1 MHLDER
7 NGDNVYCKNC
17 GNYIEKGQP
26 VCSNCGSTQATTG
39 TIIKKILLGMV
50 ICVICVVLFVVAYF
64 SYIEHKYSDGSNIT
78 KFLVGSSGSVL
89 DDNDHINDIYI
100 ESEQQIEII
109 SVFYEK
115 FNEFSAIA
123 DIDLGI
129 GYLTNVQ
136 VTLEVPILGSR
147 QTDVKWDYCYSQKKY
162 YADLKDEEN
171 TQKNY
176 TEFEYKVEPEFTGR
190 DIMNF
195 IGVYDAYNV
204 MQMGVTSITNTY
216 DSFEYSVLWKY
227 PNDGQIHQNWVRAEF
242 DYANQQWVLKEPTAR
257 MDNLLFSLSKMAG
270 SFEIDTE
277 YNQNDIV
284 YIDLEGAEIEE

>member
-1 MHLDER
+1 M
-7 NGDNVYCKNC
+7 YCKNC

-26 VCSNCGSTQATTG
+26 VCPNCGSAQATAG
-39 TIIKKILLGMV
+39 KIIKWILLCMV
-50 ICVICVVLFVVAYF
+50 ICVICVVIFGVAYF

-100 ESEQQIEII
+100 ESEQQIEIT
-109 SVFYEK
+109 SDFYEK
-115 FNEFSAIA
+115 FNEFSAIV

-129 GYLTNVQ
+129 GYLRNVQ
-136 VTLEVPILGSR
+136 VTLKVPILGSH
-147 QTDVKWDYCYSQKKY
+147 QADVKWDYCYSQKKY
-162 YADLKDEEN
+162 YSDLKDEESVR
-171 TQKNY
+171 KNN
-176 TEFEYKVEPEFTGR
+176 TEFEYKVESAFTGR
-190 DIMNF
+190 DIMNY
-195 IGVYDAYNV
+195 IGVYDAYYV

-227 PNDGQIHQNWVRAEF
+227 QNDAQIHQNWVRAEF
-242 DYANQQWVLKEPTAR
+242 DYANQQWVLKEPTAK

-270 SFEIDTE
+270 SYEIDTE

>member
-1 MHLDER
+1 
-7 NGDNVYCKNC
+7 
-17 GNYIEKGQP
+17 
-26 VCSNCGSTQATTG
+26 
-39 TIIKKILLGMV
+39 MV
-50 ICVICVVLFVVAYF
+50 ICVLCVVLFAVAYF

-136 VTLEVPILGSR
+136 VTLKVPILGSR

-162 YADLKDEEN
+162 YADLKDEESVR
-171 TQKNY
+171 KNN
-176 TEFEYKVEPEFTGR
+176 TEFDYKVEPTFTGR
-190 DIMNF
+190 DIMNY
-195 IGVYDAYNV
+195 IGVYDAYYV

-227 PNDGQIHQNWVRAEF
+227 QNDAQIHQNWVRAEF
-242 DYANQQWVLKEPTAR
+242 DYANQQWVLKEPTAK

>member
-1 MHLDER
+1 M
-7 NGDNVYCKNC
+7 YCKNC
-17 GNYIEKGQP
+17 GNYIEKGQS
-26 VCSNCGSTQATTG
+26 VCPNCGSAQATAG
-39 TIIKKILLGMV
+39 KIIKWILLGAV
-50 ICVICVVLFVVAYF
+50 ICVLCVVLFSVAYF
-64 SYIEHKYSDGSNIT
+64 SYIEHKYSDESNIT

-100 ESEQQIEII
+100 ELEQQIEIT
-109 SVFYEK
+109 SVFYRK
-115 FNEFSAIA
+115 FNEFSAMA

-129 GYLTNVQ
+129 GYLRDVN
-136 VTLEVPILGSR
+136 VTLKVPILGSR

-171 TQKNY
+171 AQKNN
-176 TEFEYKVEPEFTGR
+176 TEFEYKVEPAFTGR
-190 DIMNF
+190 DIMNY

-204 MQMGVTSITNTY
+204 MQIGVTSVTNTY

-257 MDNLLFSLSKMAG
+257 MDNLLFSLIKRAG
-270 SFEIDTE
+270 TFEINTKYNENDT
-277 YNQNDIV
+277 V
-284 YIDLEGAEIEE
+284 YIDLVDVEIEE

>member
-1 MHLDER
+1 M
-7 NGDNVYCKNC
+7 YCKNC

-26 VCSNCGSTQATTG
+26 VCPNCGSAQATAG
-39 TIIKKILLGMV
+39 KIIKWILLCMV
-50 ICVICVVLFVVAYF
+50 ICVICVVIFGVAYF

-100 ESEQQIEII
+100 ESEQQIEIT

-115 FNEFSAIA
+115 FNEFSAIV

-129 GYLTNVQ
+129 GDLRNVQ
-136 VTLEVPILGSR
+136 VTLKVPILGSH
-147 QTDVKWDYCYSQKKY
+147 QADVKWDYCYSQKKY
-162 YADLKDEEN
+162 YSDLKDEESVR
-171 TQKNY
+171 KNN
-176 TEFEYKVEPEFTGR
+176 TEFEYKVESAFTGR
-190 DIMNF
+190 DIMNY
-195 IGVYDAYNV
+195 IGVYDAYYV

-227 PNDGQIHQNWVRAEF
+227 QNDAQIHQNWVRAEF
-242 DYANQQWVLKEPTAR
+242 DYANQQWVLKEPTAK

-270 SFEIDTE
+270 SYEIDTE

>member
-1 MHLDER
+1 M
-7 NGDNVYCKNC
+7 YCKNC

-26 VCSNCGSTQATTG
+26 VCPNCGSAQATAG
-39 TIIKKILLGMV
+39 KIIKWILLCMV
-50 ICVICVVLFVVAYF
+50 ICVICVVIFGVAYF

-100 ESEQQIEII
+100 ESEQQIEIT

-136 VTLEVPILGSR
+136 VTLKVPILGSH
-147 QTDVKWDYCYSQKKY
+147 QADVKWDYCYSQKKY
-162 YADLKDEEN
+162 YSDLKDEESVR
-171 TQKNY
+171 KNN
-176 TEFEYKVEPEFTGR
+176 TEFEYKVESAFTGR
-190 DIMNF
+190 DIMNY
-195 IGVYDAYNV
+195 IGVYDAYYV

-227 PNDGQIHQNWVRAEF
+227 QNDAQIHQNWVRAEF

-257 MDNLLFSLSKMAG
+257 MDNLLFSLIKKAG
-270 SFEIDTE
+270 TFEIDTE

-284 YIDLEGAEIEE
+284 YIDLGGAGGAEIEE

>member
-1 MHLDER
+1 M
-7 NGDNVYCKNC
+7 YCKNC

-26 VCSNCGSTQATTG
+26 VCPNCGSAQATAG
-39 TIIKKILLGMV
+39 KIIKWILLCMV
-50 ICVICVVLFVVAYF
+50 ICVICVVIFGVAYF

-89 DDNDHINDIYI
+89 DDNDHIYDIYI
-100 ESEQQIEII
+100 ESEQQIEIT

-115 FNEFSAIA
+115 FNEFSAIV

-129 GYLTNVQ
+129 GYLRNVQ
-136 VTLEVPILGSR
+136 VTLKVPILGSH
-147 QTDVKWDYCYSQKKY
+147 QADVKWDYCYSQKKY
-162 YADLKDEEN
+162 YSDLKDEESVR
-171 TQKNY
+171 KNN
-176 TEFEYKVEPEFTGR
+176 TEFEYKVESAFTGR
-190 DIMNF
+190 DIMNY
-195 IGVYDAYNV
+195 IGVYDAYYV

-227 PNDGQIHQNWVRAEF
+227 QNDAQIHQNWVRAEF
-242 DYANQQWVLKEPTAR
+242 DYANQQWVLKEPTAK

-270 SFEIDTE
+270 SYEIDTE

>member
-1 MHLDER
+1 M
-7 NGDNVYCKNC
+7 YCKNC

-26 VCSNCGSTQATTG
+26 VCPNCGSAQATAG
-39 TIIKKILLGMV
+39 KIIKWILLCIV
-50 ICVICVVLFVVAYF
+50 ICVICVVIFGVAYF

-100 ESEQQIEII
+100 ESEQQIEIT

-115 FNEFSAIA
+115 FNEFSAIV

-129 GYLTNVQ
+129 GYLRNVQ
-136 VTLEVPILGSR
+136 VTLKVPILGSH
-147 QTDVKWDYCYSQKKY
+147 QADVKWDYCYSQKKY
-162 YADLKDEEN
+162 YSDLKDEESVR
-171 TQKNY
+171 KNN
-176 TEFEYKVEPEFTGR
+176 TEFEYKVESAFTGR
-190 DIMNF
+190 DIMNY
-195 IGVYDAYNV
+195 IGVYDAYYV

-227 PNDGQIHQNWVRAEF
+227 QNDAQIHQNWVRAEF
-242 DYANQQWVLKEPTAR
+242 DYANQQWVLKEPTAK

-270 SFEIDTE
+270 SYEIDTE

>member
-1 MHLDER
+1 M
-7 NGDNVYCKNC
+7 YCKNC

-26 VCSNCGSTQATTG
+26 VCPNCGSAQATAG
-39 TIIKKILLGMV
+39 KIIKWILLCMV
-50 ICVICVVLFVVAYF
+50 ICVICVVIFGVAYF

-100 ESEQQIEII
+100 ESEQQIEIT

-115 FNEFSAIA
+115 FNDFSAIV

-129 GYLTNVQ
+129 GYLRNVQ
-136 VTLEVPILGSR
+136 VTLKVPILGSH
-147 QTDVKWDYCYSQKKY
+147 QADVKWDYCYSQKKY
-162 YADLKDEEN
+162 YSDLKDEESVR
-171 TQKNY
+171 KNN
-176 TEFEYKVEPEFTGR
+176 TEFEYKVESAFTGR
-190 DIMNF
+190 DIMNY
-195 IGVYDAYNV
+195 IGVYDAYYV

-227 PNDGQIHQNWVRAEF
+227 QNDAQIHQNWVRAEF
-242 DYANQQWVLKEPTAR
+242 DYANQQWVLKEPTAK

-270 SFEIDTE
+270 SYEIDTE

>member
-1 MHLDER
+1 M
-7 NGDNVYCKNC
+7 YCKNC

-26 VCSNCGSTQATTG
+26 VCPNCGSAQETAG
-39 TIIKKILLGMV
+39 KIIKWILLCMV
-50 ICVICVVLFVVAYF
+50 ICVICVVIFGVAYF

-100 ESEQQIEII
+100 ESEQQIEIT

-115 FNEFSAIA
+115 FNEFSAIV

-129 GYLTNVQ
+129 GYLRNVQ
-136 VTLEVPILGSR
+136 VTLKVPILGSH
-147 QTDVKWDYCYSQKKY
+147 QADVKWDYCYSQKKY
-162 YADLKDEEN
+162 YSDLKDEESVR
-171 TQKNY
+171 KNN
-176 TEFEYKVEPEFTGR
+176 TEFEYKVESAFTGR
-190 DIMNF
+190 DIMNY
-195 IGVYDAYNV
+195 IGVYDAYYV

-227 PNDGQIHQNWVRAEF
+227 QNDAQIHQNWVRAEF
-242 DYANQQWVLKEPTAR
+242 DYANQQWVLKEPTAK

-270 SFEIDTE
+270 SYEIDTE

>member
-1 MHLDER
+1 M
-7 NGDNVYCKNC
+7 YCKNC

-26 VCSNCGSTQATTG
+26 VCPNCGSAQATAG
-39 TIIKKILLGMV
+39 KIIKWILLCMV
-50 ICVICVVLFVVAYF
+50 ICVICVVIFGVAYF

-100 ESEQQIEII
+100 ESEQQIET

-115 FNEFSAIA
+115 FNEFSAIV

-129 GYLTNVQ
+129 GYLRNVQ
-136 VTLEVPILGSR
+136 VTLKVPILGSH
-147 QTDVKWDYCYSQKKY
+147 QADVKWDYCYSQKKY
-162 YADLKDEEN
+162 YSDLKDEESVR
-171 TQKNY
+171 KNN
-176 TEFEYKVEPEFTGR
+176 TEFEYKVESAFTGR
-190 DIMNF
+190 DIMNY
-195 IGVYDAYNV
+195 IGVYDAYYV

-227 PNDGQIHQNWVRAEF
+227 QNDAQIHQNWVRAEF
-242 DYANQQWVLKEPTAR
+242 DYANQQWVLKEPTAK

-270 SFEIDTE
+270 SYEIDTE

>member
-1 MHLDER
+1 M
-7 NGDNVYCKNC
+7 YCKNC

-26 VCSNCGSTQATTG
+26 VCPNCGSAQATAG
-39 TIIKKILLGMV
+39 KIIKWILLCMV
-50 ICVICVVLFVVAYF
+50 ICVICVVIFGVAYF

-100 ESEQQIEII
+100 ESEQQIEIT

-115 FNEFSAIA
+115 FNEFSAIV

-129 GYLTNVQ
+129 GYLRNVQ
-136 VTLEVPILGSR
+136 VTLKVPILGSH
-147 QTDVKWDYCYSQKKY
+147 QADVKWDYCYSQKKY
-162 YADLKDEEN
+162 YSDLKDEESVR
-171 TQKNY
+171 KNN
-176 TEFEYKVEPEFTGR
+176 TEFEYKVESAFTGR
-190 DIMNF
+190 DIMNY
-195 IGVYDAYNV
+195 IGVYDAYYV

-227 PNDGQIHQNWVRAEF
+227 QNDAQIHQNWVRAEF
-242 DYANQQWVLKEPTAR
+242 DYANQQGVLKEPTAK

-270 SFEIDTE
+270 SYEIDTE

>member
-1 MHLDER
+1 M
-7 NGDNVYCKNC
+7 YCKNC

-26 VCSNCGSTQATTG
+26 VCPNCGSAQATAG
-39 TIIKKILLGMV
+39 KIIKWILLCMV
-50 ICVICVVLFVVAYF
+50 ICVICVVIFGVAYF

-100 ESEQQIEII
+100 ESEQQIEIT

-115 FNEFSAIA
+115 FNEFSAIV

-129 GYLTNVQ
+129 GYLRNVQ
-136 VTLEVPILGSR
+136 VTLKVPILGSH
-147 QTDVKWDYCYSQKKY
+147 QADVKWDYCYSQKKY
-162 YADLKDEEN
+162 YADLKDEESVR
-171 TQKNY
+171 KNN
-176 TEFEYKVEPEFTGR
+176 TEFEYKVESAFTGR
-190 DIMNF
+190 DIMNY
-195 IGVYDAYNV
+195 IGVYDAYYV

-227 PNDGQIHQNWVRAEF
+227 QNDAQIHQNWVRAEF
-242 DYANQQWVLKEPTAR
+242 DYANQQWVLKEPTAK

-270 SFEIDTE
+270 SYEIDTE

>member
-1 MHLDER
+1 
-7 NGDNVYCKNC
+7 
-17 GNYIEKGQP
+17 
-26 VCSNCGSTQATTG
+26 
-39 TIIKKILLGMV
+39 MV
-50 ICVICVVLFVVAYF
+50 ICVICVVIFGVAYF

-100 ESEQQIEII
+100 ESEQQIEIT

-115 FNEFSAIA
+115 FNEFSAIV

-129 GYLTNVQ
+129 GYLRNVQ
-136 VTLEVPILGSR
+136 VTLKVPILGSH
-147 QTDVKWDYCYSQKKY
+147 QADVKWDYCYSQKKY
-162 YADLKDEEN
+162 YSDLKDEESAR
-171 TQKNY
+171 KNN
-176 TEFEYKVEPEFTGR
+176 TEFEYKVESAFTGR
-190 DIMNF
+190 DIMNY
-195 IGVYDAYNV
+195 IGVYDAYYV

-227 PNDGQIHQNWVRAEF
+227 QNDAQIHQNWVRAEF
-242 DYANQQWVLKEPTAR
+242 DYANQQWVLKEPTAK

-270 SFEIDTE
+270 SYEIDTE

>member
-1 MHLDER
+1 M
-7 NGDNVYCKNC
+7 YCKNC

-26 VCSNCGSTQATTG
+26 VCPNCGSAQATAG
-39 TIIKKILLGMV
+39 KIIKWILLCMV
-50 ICVICVVLFVVAYF
+50 ICVICVVIFGVAYF

-89 DDNDHINDIYI
+89 DDNDHINDI
-100 ESEQQIEII
+100 ESEQQIEIT

-115 FNEFSAIA
+115 FNEFSAIV

-129 GYLTNVQ
+129 GYLRNVQ
-136 VTLEVPILGSR
+136 VTLKVPILGSH
-147 QTDVKWDYCYSQKKY
+147 QADVKWDYCYSQKKY
-162 YADLKDEEN
+162 YSDLKDEESVR
-171 TQKNY
+171 KNN
-176 TEFEYKVEPEFTGR
+176 TEFEYKVESAFTGR
-190 DIMNF
+190 DIMNY
-195 IGVYDAYNV
+195 IGVYDAYYV

-227 PNDGQIHQNWVRAEF
+227 QNDAQIHQNWVRAEF
-242 DYANQQWVLKEPTAR
+242 DYANQQWVLKEPTAK

-270 SFEIDTE
+270 SYEIDTE

>member
-1 MHLDER
+1 M
-7 NGDNVYCKNC
+7 YCKNC

-136 VTLEVPILGSR
+136 VTLKVPILGSR
-147 QTDVKWDYCYSQKKY
+147 QTDVKWDYYNNKKKY

-242 DYANQQWVLKEPTAR
+242 DYANQQWVLKEPTAK
-257 MDNLLFSLSKMAG
+257 MDNLLFSLIKKAG
-270 SFEIDTE
+270 TFEIDTE

-284 YIDLEGAEIEE
+284 YIDLGGAGGAEIEE

>member
-1 MHLDER
+1 M
-7 NGDNVYCKNC
+7 YCKNC

-26 VCSNCGSTQATTG
+26 VCPNCGSAQATAG
-39 TIIKKILLGMV
+39 KIIKWILLCMV
-50 ICVICVVLFVVAYF
+50 ICVICVVIFGVAYF

-100 ESEQQIEII
+100 ESEQQIEIT

-115 FNEFSAIA
+115 FNEFSAIV

-129 GYLTNVQ
+129 GYLRNVQ
-136 VTLEVPILGSR
+136 VTLKVPILGSH
-147 QTDVKWDYCYSQKKY
+147 QADVKWDYCYSQKKY
-162 YADLKDEEN
+162 YSDLKDEESIR
-171 TQKNY
+171 KNN
-176 TEFEYKVEPEFTGR
+176 TEFEYKVESAFTGR
-190 DIMNF
+190 DIMNY
-195 IGVYDAYNV
+195 IGVYDAYYV

-227 PNDGQIHQNWVRAEF
+227 QNDAQIHQNWVRAEF
-242 DYANQQWVLKEPTAR
+242 DYANQQWVLKEPTAK

-270 SFEIDTE
+270 SYEIDTE

>member
-1 MHLDER
+1 M
-7 NGDNVYCKNC
+7 YCKNC

-26 VCSNCGSTQATTG
+26 VCPNCGSAQATAG
-39 TIIKKILLGMV
+39 KIIKWILLCMV
-50 ICVICVVLFVVAYF
+50 ICVICVVIFGVAYF

-89 DDNDHINDIYI
+89 DDNHHINDIYI
-100 ESEQQIEII
+100 QSEQQIEIT

-115 FNEFSAIA
+115 FNEFSAIV

-129 GYLTNVQ
+129 GYLRNVQ
-136 VTLEVPILGSR
+136 VTLKVPILGSH
-147 QTDVKWDYCYSQKKY
+147 QADVKWDYCYSQKKY
-162 YADLKDEEN
+162 YSDLKDEESVR
-171 TQKNY
+171 KNN
-176 TEFEYKVEPEFTGR
+176 TEFEYKVESAFTGR
-190 DIMNF
+190 DIMNY
-195 IGVYDAYNV
+195 IGVYDAYYV

-227 PNDGQIHQNWVRAEF
+227 QNDAQIHQNWVRAEF
-242 DYANQQWVLKEPTAR
+242 DYANQQWVLKEPTAK

-270 SFEIDTE
+270 SYEIDTE

>member
-1 MHLDER
+1 M
-7 NGDNVYCKNC
+7 YCKNC

-26 VCSNCGSTQATTG
+26 VCPNCGSAQATAG
-39 TIIKKILLGMV
+39 KIIKWILLCMV
-50 ICVICVVLFVVAYF
+50 ICVICVVIFGVAYF

-115 FNEFSAIA
+115 FNEFSAIV

-129 GYLTNVQ
+129 GYLRNVQ
-136 VTLEVPILGSR
+136 VTLKVPILGSH
-147 QTDVKWDYCYSQKKY
+147 QADVKWDYCYSQKKY
-162 YADLKDEEN
+162 YADLKDEESVR
-171 TQKNY
+171 KNN
-176 TEFEYKVEPEFTGR
+176 TEFEYKVEPTFTGR
-190 DIMNF
+190 DIMNY
-195 IGVYDAYNV
+195 IGVYDAYYV

-227 PNDGQIHQNWVRAEF
+227 QNDAQIHQNWVRAEF
-242 DYANQQWVLKEPTAR
+242 DYANQQWVLKEPTAK

>member
-1 MHLDER
+1 M
-7 NGDNVYCKNC
+7 YCKNC

-26 VCSNCGSTQATTG
+26 VCPNCGSAQATAG
-39 TIIKKILLGMV
+39 KIIKWILLCMV
-50 ICVICVVLFVVAYF
+50 ICVICVVIFGVAYF

-129 GYLTNVQ
+129 GYLRNVQ
-136 VTLEVPILGSR
+136 VTLKVPILGSH
-147 QTDVKWDYCYSQKKY
+147 QADVKWDYCYSQKKY
-162 YADLKDEEN
+162 YADLKDEESVR
-171 TQKNY
+171 KNN
-176 TEFEYKVEPEFTGR
+176 TEFEYKVEPTFTGR
-190 DIMNF
+190 DIMNY
-195 IGVYDAYNV
+195 IGVYDAYYV

-227 PNDGQIHQNWVRAEF
+227 QNDAQIHQNWVRAEF
-242 DYANQQWVLKEPTAR
+242 DYANQQWVLKEPTAK

>member
-1 MHLDER
+1 M
-7 NGDNVYCKNC
+7 YCKNC

-26 VCSNCGSTQATTG
+26 VCPNCGSAQATAG
-39 TIIKKILLGMV
+39 KIIKWILLCMV
-50 ICVICVVLFVVAYF
+50 ICVICVVIFGVAYF

-100 ESEQQIEII
+100 ESEQQIEIT

-115 FNEFSAIA
+115 FNEFSAIV

-129 GYLTNVQ
+129 GYLRNVQ
-136 VTLEVPILGSR
+136 VTLKVPILGSH
-147 QTDVKWDYCYSQKKY
+147 QADVKWDYCYSQKKY
-162 YADLKDEEN
+162 YADLKDEED

-190 DIMNF
+190 DIMNY
-195 IGVYDAYNV
+195 IGVYDAYYV

-227 PNDGQIHQNWVRAEF
+227 QNDAQIHQNWVRAEF
-242 DYANQQWVLKEPTAR
+242 DYANQQWVLKEPTAK

-270 SFEIDTE
+270 SYEIDTE

>member
-1 MHLDER
+1 M
-7 NGDNVYCKNC
+7 YCKNC
-17 GNYIEKGQP
+17 GNYIEKGQS
-26 VCSNCGSTQATTG
+26 VCPNCGSAQATAG
-39 TIIKKILLGMV
+39 KIIKWILLCMV
-50 ICVICVVLFVVAYF
+50 ICVICVVIFGVAYF

-100 ESEQQIEII
+100 ESEQQIEIT

-115 FNEFSAIA
+115 FNEFSAIV

-129 GYLTNVQ
+129 GYLRNVQ
-136 VTLEVPILGSR
+136 VTLKVPILGSH
-147 QTDVKWDYCYSQKKY
+147 QADVKWDYCYSQKKY
-162 YADLKDEEN
+162 YSDLKDEESVR
-171 TQKNY
+171 KNN
-176 TEFEYKVEPEFTGR
+176 TEFEYKVESAFTGR
-190 DIMNF
+190 DIMNY
-195 IGVYDAYNV
+195 IGVYDAYYV

-227 PNDGQIHQNWVRAEF
+227 QNDAQIHQNWVRAEF
-242 DYANQQWVLKEPTAR
+242 DYANQQWVLKEPTAK

-270 SFEIDTE
+270 SYEIDTE

>member
-1 MHLDER
+1 M
-7 NGDNVYCKNC
+7 YCKNC

-26 VCSNCGSTQATTG
+26 VCPNCGSAQATAG
-39 TIIKKILLGMV
+39 KIIKWILLCMV
-50 ICVICVVLFVVAYF
+50 ICVICVVIFGVAYF

-78 KFLVGSSGSVL
+78 KFLVGLSGSVL

-100 ESEQQIEII
+100 ESEQQIEIT

-115 FNEFSAIA
+115 FNEFSAIV

-129 GYLTNVQ
+129 GYLRNVQ
-136 VTLEVPILGSR
+136 VTLKVPILGSH
-147 QTDVKWDYCYSQKKY
+147 QADVKWDYCYSQKKY
-162 YADLKDEEN
+162 YSDLKDEESVR
-171 TQKNY
+171 KNN
-176 TEFEYKVEPEFTGR
+176 TEFEYKVESAFTGR
-190 DIMNF
+190 DIMNY
-195 IGVYDAYNV
+195 IGVYDAYYV

-227 PNDGQIHQNWVRAEF
+227 QNDAQIHQNWVRAEF
-242 DYANQQWVLKEPTAR
+242 DYANQQWVLKEPTAK

-270 SFEIDTE
+270 SYEIDTE

>member
-1 MHLDER
+1 M
-7 NGDNVYCKNC
+7 YCKNC

-26 VCSNCGSTQATTG
+26 VCPNCGSAQATAG
-39 TIIKKILLGMV
+39 KIIKWILLCMV
-50 ICVICVVLFVVAYF
+50 ICVICVVIFGVAYF

-100 ESEQQIEII
+100 ESEQQIEIT

-115 FNEFSAIA
+115 FNEFSAIV

-129 GYLTNVQ
+129 GYLRNVQ
-136 VTLEVPILGSR
+136 VTLKVPILGSH
-147 QTDVKWDYCYSQKKY
+147 QADVKCDYCYSQKKY
-162 YADLKDEEN
+162 YSDLKDEESVR
-171 TQKNY
+171 KNN
-176 TEFEYKVEPEFTGR
+176 TEFEYKVESAFTGR
-190 DIMNF
+190 DIMNY
-195 IGVYDAYNV
+195 IGVYDAYYV

-227 PNDGQIHQNWVRAEF
+227 QNDAQIHQNWVRAEF
-242 DYANQQWVLKEPTAR
+242 DYANQQWVLKEPTAK

-270 SFEIDTE
+270 SYEIDTE

>member
-1 MHLDER
+1 M
-7 NGDNVYCKNC
+7 YCKNC

-26 VCSNCGSTQATTG
+26 VCPNCGSAQATAG
-39 TIIKKILLGMV
+39 KIIKWILLCMV
-50 ICVICVVLFVVAYF
+50 ICVICVVIFGVAYF

-100 ESEQQIEII
+100 ESEQQIEIT

-115 FNEFSAIA
+115 FNEFSAIV

-129 GYLTNVQ
+129 GYLRNVQ
-136 VTLEVPILGSR
+136 VTLKVPILGSH
-147 QTDVKWDYCYSQKKY
+147 QADVKWDYCYSQKKY
-162 YADLKDEEN
+162 YSDLKDEESVR
-171 TQKNY
+171 KNN
-176 TEFEYKVEPEFTGR
+176 TEFEYKVESAFTGR
-190 DIMNF
+190 DIMNY
-195 IGVYDAYNV
+195 IGVYDAYYV
-204 MQMGVTSITNTY
+204 VHMGVTSITNTY

-227 PNDGQIHQNWVRAEF
+227 QNDAQIHQNWVRAEF
-242 DYANQQWVLKEPTAR
+242 DYANQQWVLKEPTAK

-270 SFEIDTE
+270 SYEIDTE

>member
-1 MHLDER
+1 M
-7 NGDNVYCKNC
+7 YCKNC

-26 VCSNCGSTQATTG
+26 VCPNCGSAQATAG
-39 TIIKKILLGMV
+39 KIIKWILLCMV
-50 ICVICVVLFVVAYF
+50 ICVICVVIFGVVYF

-100 ESEQQIEII
+100 ESEQQIEIT

-115 FNEFSAIA
+115 FNEFSAIV

-129 GYLTNVQ
+129 GYLRNVQ
-136 VTLEVPILGSR
+136 VTLKVPILGSH
-147 QTDVKWDYCYSQKKY
+147 QADVKWDYCYSQKKY
-162 YADLKDEEN
+162 YSDLKDEESVR
-171 TQKNY
+171 KNN
-176 TEFEYKVEPEFTGR
+176 TEFEYKVESAFTGR
-190 DIMNF
+190 DIMNY
-195 IGVYDAYNV
+195 IGVYDAYYV

-227 PNDGQIHQNWVRAEF
+227 QNDAQIHQNWVRAEF
-242 DYANQQWVLKEPTAR
+242 DYANQQWVLKEPTAK

-270 SFEIDTE
+270 SYEIDTE

>member
-1 MHLDER
+1 
-7 NGDNVYCKNC
+7 
-17 GNYIEKGQP
+17 
-26 VCSNCGSTQATTG
+26 
-39 TIIKKILLGMV
+39 MV
-50 ICVICVVLFVVAYF
+50 ICVICVVIFGVAYF

-100 ESEQQIEII
+100 ESEQQIEIT

-115 FNEFSAIA
+115 FNEFSAIV

-129 GYLTNVQ
+129 GYLRNVQ
-136 VTLEVPILGSR
+136 VTLKVPILGSH
-147 QTDVKWDYCYSQKKY
+147 QADVKWDYCYSQKKY
-162 YADLKDEEN
+162 YSDLKDEESVR
-171 TQKNY
+171 KNN
-176 TEFEYKVEPEFTGR
+176 TEFAYKVESAFTGR
-190 DIMNF
+190 DIMNY
-195 IGVYDAYNV
+195 IGVYDAYYV

-227 PNDGQIHQNWVRAEF
+227 QNDAQIHQNWVRAEF
-242 DYANQQWVLKEPTAR
+242 DYANQQWVLKEPTAK

>member
-1 MHLDER
+1 M
-7 NGDNVYCKNC
+7 YCKNC

-26 VCSNCGSTQATTG
+26 VCPNCGSAQATAG
-39 TIIKKILLGMV
+39 KIIKWILLCMV
-50 ICVICVVLFVVAYF
+50 ICVICVVIFGVAYF

-100 ESEQQIEII
+100 ESEQQIEIT

-115 FNEFSAIA
+115 FNEFTAIV

-129 GYLTNVQ
+129 GYLRNVQ
-136 VTLEVPILGSR
+136 VTLKVPILGSH
-147 QTDVKWDYCYSQKKY
+147 QADVKWDYCYSQKKY
-162 YADLKDEEN
+162 YSDLKDEESVR
-171 TQKNY
+171 KNN
-176 TEFEYKVEPEFTGR
+176 TEFEYKVESAFTGR
-190 DIMNF
+190 DIMNY
-195 IGVYDAYNV
+195 IGVYDAYYV

-227 PNDGQIHQNWVRAEF
+227 QNDAQIHQNWVRAEF
-242 DYANQQWVLKEPTAR
+242 DYANQQWVLKEPTAK

-270 SFEIDTE
+270 SYEIDTE

>member
-1 MHLDER
+1 M
-7 NGDNVYCKNC
+7 YCKNC

-26 VCSNCGSTQATTG
+26 VCPNCGSAQATAG
-39 TIIKKILLGMV
+39 KIIKWILLCMV
-50 ICVICVVLFVVAYF
+50 ICVICVVIFGVAYF

-100 ESEQQIEII
+100 ESEQQIEIT

-115 FNEFSAIA
+115 FNEFSAIV

-129 GYLTNVQ
+129 GYLRNVQ
-136 VTLEVPILGSR
+136 VTLKVPILGSH
-147 QTDVKWDYCYSQKKY
+147 QADVKWDYCYSQKKY
-162 YADLKDEEN
+162 YSDLKDEESVR
-171 TQKNY
+171 KNN
-176 TEFEYKVEPEFTGR
+176 TEFEYKVESAFTGR
-190 DIMNF
+190 DIMNY
-195 IGVYDAYNV
+195 IGVYDAYYV

-227 PNDGQIHQNWVRAEF
+227 QNDAQIHQNWVRAEF
-242 DYANQQWVLKEPTAR
+242 DYANLQWVLKEPTAK

-270 SFEIDTE
+270 SYEIDTE

>member
-1 MHLDER
+1 M
-7 NGDNVYCKNC
+7 YCKNC

-26 VCSNCGSTQATTG
+26 VCPNCGSAQATAG
-39 TIIKKILLGMV
+39 KIIKWILLCMV
-50 ICVICVVLFVVAYF
+50 ICVICVVIFGVAYF

-115 FNEFSAIA
+115 FNEFSAIV

-129 GYLTNVQ
+129 GYLRNVQ
-136 VTLEVPILGSR
+136 VTLKVPILGSH
-147 QTDVKWDYCYSQKKY
+147 QADVKWDYCYSQKKY
-162 YADLKDEEN
+162 YSDLKDEESVR
-171 TQKNY
+171 KNN
-176 TEFEYKVEPEFTGR
+176 TEFEYKVESAFTGR
-190 DIMNF
+190 DIMNY
-195 IGVYDAYNV
+195 IGVYDAYYV

-227 PNDGQIHQNWVRAEF
+227 QNDAQIHQNWVRAEF
-242 DYANQQWVLKEPTAR
+242 DYANQQWVLKEPTAK

-270 SFEIDTE
+270 SYEIDTE

>member
-1 MHLDER
+1 M
-7 NGDNVYCKNC
+7 YCKNC

-26 VCSNCGSTQATTG
+26 VCPNCGSAQATAG
-39 TIIKKILLGMV
+39 KIIKWILLCMV
-50 ICVICVVLFVVAYF
+50 ICVICVVIFGVAYF

-89 DDNDHINDIYI
+89 DDNYHINDIYI
-100 ESEQQIEII
+100 ESEQQIEIT

-115 FNEFSAIA
+115 FNEFSAIV

-129 GYLTNVQ
+129 GYLRNVQ
-136 VTLEVPILGSR
+136 VTLKVPILGSH
-147 QTDVKWDYCYSQKKY
+147 QADVKWDYCYSQKKY
-162 YADLKDEEN
+162 YSDLKDEESVR
-171 TQKNY
+171 KNN
-176 TEFEYKVEPEFTGR
+176 TEFEYKVESAFTGR
-190 DIMNF
+190 DIMNY
-195 IGVYDAYNV
+195 IGVYDAYYV

-227 PNDGQIHQNWVRAEF
+227 QNDAQIHQNWVRAEF
-242 DYANQQWVLKEPTAR
+242 DYANQQWVLKEPTAK

-270 SFEIDTE
+270 SYEIDTE